1 MGDTPVL
8 RQIWSYAHGD
18 VSYPELRRWIATHT
32 PPDPDQVSA
41 EQAERYRR
49 LCGCELPRQADVGRQ
64 LSDAEIDGLL
74 TEHEAADLY
83 DAWSN
88 P

>member
-1 MGDTPVL
+1 MGKAPVL
-8 RQIWSYAHGD
+8 DQVRHYAHGN
-18 VSYPELRRWIATHT
+18 VSYPQLRSWIAAHT
-32 PPDPDQVSA
+32 PEDHEQLSP
-41 EQAERYRR
+41 EQAERFRN
-49 LCGCELPRQADVGRQ
+49 LCGCDHPSPADVGRQ
-64 LSDAEIDGLL
+64 LSDAEILGLL